1 MRKLRKPWKKSCCD
15 YEFRLYGN
23 ALAANEC
30 GSSQPLRKLAKT
42 RRVVRNPGA
51 TTSLQP
57 CLRVDRH
64 FATSTPM
71 KRNIACMKK
80 IVTLAFAMILSTSL
94 LGFAQDQS
102 GSSGQSSSGSSMG
115 QSGSS
120 SGQSGSTDQSGQT
133 TKHKKHKKSSSSSGT
148 SGSSSSGGSMG
159 SGSSGSGSSGNS
171 SGSGSTSTPQ

>member
-1 MRKLRKPWKKSCCD
+1 MGTRSLLIECD
-15 YEFRLYGN
+15 
-23 ALAANEC
+23 
-30 GSSQPLRKLAKT
+30 SSQLLRKLAKT
-42 RRVVRNPGA
+42 RWVVRNAGA
-51 TTSLQP
+51 TTSLQW
-57 CLRVDRH
+57 CLRVNRH

-80 IVTLAFAMILSTSL
+80 IVTLAFALILSASMS
-94 LGFAQDQS
+94 GFAQDQS

-133 TKHKKHKKSSSSSGT
+133 TKHKKHKKSSSTSGT
-148 SGSSSSGGSMG
+148 SGSSSSSGGSMGNGSMG
-159 SGSSGSGSSGNS
+159 SGSSGSS